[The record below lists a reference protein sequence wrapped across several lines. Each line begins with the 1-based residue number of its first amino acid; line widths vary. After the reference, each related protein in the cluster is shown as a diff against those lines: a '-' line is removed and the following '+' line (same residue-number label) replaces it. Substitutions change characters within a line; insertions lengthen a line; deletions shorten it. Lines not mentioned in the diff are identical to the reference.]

1 MIYSG
6 DLMSKKLYIITIFS
20 ILTFGLIYSLYFPK
34 DRLSIENRTAVK
46 LNSPTIG
53 DFLKGEVQA
62 NFENALTD
70 QLPYSEESKKS
81 YNYLASQMGGAL
93 LDGLV
98 KTENYYISY
107 NNLYLFSDYIVYPF
121 RDRRKTIEDMRDN
134 IKNINELIEK
144 YPSLNF
150 YAYYIEKDTDI
161 NFETKE
167 KLTASDYLIGNLKLD
182 ESSMDVFSINSFEEY
197 KNYFYIT
204 DHHWNNKGS
213 YRAYRDLVSMLELG
227 SPLEVNSEYIFEN
240 TLSGSKALETG
251 TTDYRVENFYVNLY
265 SFPPIE
271 ITINGNSVPTY
282 GNGTELINNPPER
295 FSYGDYYGGDNGET
309 IFNTDNIL
317 GKSILVIGDS
327 YDNALLTPLST
338 HYYKTYSIDLR
349 YYEIENNKVLNFD
362 SYVRDNYIDTVLFI
376 GNIDFFTLDD
386 FLVE

>member
-46 LNSPTIG
+46 LNSPSIG

-62 NFENALTD
+62 NFKNALTD

-251 TTDYRVENFYVNLY
+251 TTDYWVENFYVNLY

-295 FSYGDYYGGDNGET
+295 FGYGDYYGGDNGET

-317 GKSILVIGDS
+317 GKYILVIGDS

-349 YYEIENNKVLNFD
+349 YYEIENNKVFNFD